1 MEVYCKE
8 RIYFQG
14 LVPVAVKIV
23 IVFVIT
29 RNLCSSPA
37 RKLLLRREN
46 HIFKQSKTSFL
57 TKLTS
62 FHIMN
67 DIMLNSLVTLRG
79 ESSSSKSNF
88 TTLYQFPLLFVLF
101 AYFLRSWHNFR
112 LIQEIPFKRRYATI
126 RQFEQFESR
135 TVLRE
140 ACRDNN
146 DHDDDD
152 DYNDDD
158 GNDDDHHHQFFFF
171 LFLCLFRFSICFSL
185 YPYVCVI
192 FISKYIST
200 LFLRSATQPD

>member
-79 ESSSSKSNF
+79 ESNSSKSNF

-135 TVLRE
+135 TALRE

-152 DYNDDD
+152 DDNDDD
-158 GNDDDHHHQFFFF
+158 GNDDDHHHQFFFCFFACFVF
-171 LFLCLFRFSICFSL
+171 LFVFLCTQMFVLSS
-185 YPYVCVI
+185 
-192 FISKYIST
+192 
-200 LFLRSATQPD
+200 FLNIYQPFF